1 MIHCCYIYL
10 TPPPSMSSN
19 PCLPPVTK
27 FKSLTKQRTLEAET
41 TRTTRIKKK
50 CIVYKMDRKC
60 CSSEKPCNF
69 INVRENK
76 DKLYTKYVTYSKS
89 LFVFDIMANCRIFF
103 SLFFVFLICVIYI
116 KNVFHIIRLHICS
129 ITPPFVYS
137 KENACNLWR
146 KI

>member
-1 MIHCCYIYL
+1 
-10 TPPPSMSSN
+10 
-19 PCLPPVTK
+19 
-27 FKSLTKQRTLEAET
+27 
-41 TRTTRIKKK
+41 
-50 CIVYKMDRKC
+50 MDRKC

-103 SLFFVFLICVIYI
+103 FIYI
-116 KNVFHIIRLHICS
+116 KNVFHIIRLHIYS
-129 ITPPFVYS
+129 ITPLFVYS